1 MDKVDIYTDGA
12 CLGNPGP
19 GGWAFIIKYGSGK
32 IKEISGSEKYTT
44 NNKMELT
51 AAIKAVQYFKKA
63 LEINPYHEK
72 ARIALDNVTKKSF
85 NDGNRAYKRG
95 DLDGALEAYHKVLE
109 FDEEFYQAHYQIGVI
124 EAKMGNRNGSID
136 HYQQALEINPN
147 PAITKP

>member
-51 AAIKAVQYFKKA
+51 AAIKAIKYFKKKIIINIYTDSKYLKDGITIWIKKWKLNGWKTSNKKKVKNSDLWKL
-63 LEINPYHEK
+63 LEEGIKDHEIHWVWVKGHNENLFNEK
-72 ARIALDNVTKKSF
+72 ADMLAKK
-85 NDGNRAYKRG
+85 A
-95 DLDGALEAYHKVLE
+95 
-109 FDEEFYQAHYQIGVI
+109 I
-124 EAKMGNRNGSID
+124 ES
-136 HYQQALEINPN
+136 L
-147 PAITKP
+147 